1 MRNRVKGIVIN
12 KIIIIGCITNN
23 NNNIKLDLN
32 RNRTNKIMGNPNNRI
47 NSLIKII
54 NHKRYIPMGVLVGSV
69 EEDLAEILVCTN
81 MLQDSHGI

>member
-1 MRNRVKGIVIN
+1 
-12 KIIIIGCITNN
+12 
-23 NNNIKLDLN
+23 
-32 RNRTNKIMGNPNNRI
+32 MGNPNNRI